1 MGFADTAV
9 QVWIGE
15 LLSASMRQADDGP
28 SELQIDGLHVQR
40 VRLYGLVVSSD
51 VLVVD
56 DGTGSVVVRSFDNQ
70 FKIPLGS
77 PVLVIGRPREF
88 QGGRYVLGEIVK
100 PIDMKWLE
108 IAKRRRP
115 MAEQKTAESPNARAV
130 ALVRKYDSGEG
141 ADYNQ
146 IVSELGS
153 SGEEVIVHLLAVGE
167 LFETRPGRLK
177 VLE

>member
-1 MGFADTAV
+1 MGFSDTAV
-9 QVWIGE
+9 HVWIGE
-15 LLSASMRQADDGP
+15 LLEGQLREQENGP
-28 SELQIDGLHVQR
+28 SELQVNSQSLQR
-40 VRLYGLVVSSD
+40 IRLYGLVVSAD

-56 DGTGSVVVRSFDNQ
+56 DGTGSVVIRSFDNH

-100 PIDMKWLE
+100 QIDMKWVEL
-108 IAKRRRP
+108 ARR
-115 MAEQKTAESPNARAV
+115 QKPATQKQESPNAKAV
-130 ALVRKYDSGEG
+130 ELVRKYDAGEG

-146 IVSELGS
+146 IVKELGM

-167 LFETRPGRLK
+167 LFETRPGKLK

>member
-1 MGFADTAV
+1 MGFSDTAI
-9 QVWIGE
+9 QLSIGE
-15 LLSASMRQADDGP
+15 LIQFPIRQSDDGA
-28 SELQIDGLHVQR
+28 SELMTTNGSVQR

-56 DGTGSVVVRSFDNQ
+56 DGTGSVAVRSFDSS

-77 PVLVIGRPREF
+77 PVLVIGRPREY
-88 QGGRYVLGEIVK
+88 QGDRYVLGEIVK
-100 PIDMKWLE
+100 QIDLKWLE
-108 IAKRRRP
+108 FARKVRP
-115 MAEQKTAESPNARAV
+115 VPQKEESPNARAV
-130 ALVRKYDSGEG
+130 SLVRKLDAGEG

-146 IVSELGS
+146 VLSELGP